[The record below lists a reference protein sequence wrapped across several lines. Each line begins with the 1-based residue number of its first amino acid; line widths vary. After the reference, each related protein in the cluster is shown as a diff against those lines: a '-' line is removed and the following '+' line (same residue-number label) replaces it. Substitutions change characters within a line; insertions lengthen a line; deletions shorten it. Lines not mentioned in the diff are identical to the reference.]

1 MARSIRRR
9 ISARINLRR
18 LAGKHPRCTVAAPL
32 DRGPLILAARA
43 RLFEAS
49 LMVVRDDR
57 VPMFSGAD
65 PGPAGFDRPE

>member
-18 LAGKHPRCTVAAPL
+18 LAGKHPCYTIAAPL

-43 RLFEAS
+43 RQLEAS
-49 LMVVRDDR
+49 LMVVSDDR
-57 VPMFSGAD
+57 VPMFSDAD